1 MVAAALPNPKTR
13 MTPQWIEQAVRQN
26 PWTRL
31 ENGNW
36 RTPPVRLSY
45 PHLFKPVQQQQ
56 TLKPGET
63 PNMKHEVTLLFCG
76 PVDHSPWMREWTE
89 KCNTEFPGHVTPQGQ
104 VVGLHAPWRDQAEK
118 CMKYEGYMP
127 GNVFM
132 KCTSNFKPQVV
143 MPGALAADGT
153 RAFNPVVDESLVY
166 SGVWAIVTLNFYTFG
181 KSPPQPKKG
190 VKFGIQNVVIIAPD
204 EKFGGGGGTDPNQ
217 DFAGVTIDASTD
229 FAAMMAGAPIAGA
242 IAPPANPMSIMPAAT
257 PVMAAQPMPGL
268 LPIQQ
273 LGNPAYPQPAAAPY
287 DPRNDPDLAGLV

>member
-1 MVAAALPNPKTR
+1 MSALPNPKTR
-13 MTPQWIEQAVRQN
+13 MTPQWIEQAVRAN

-45 PHLFKPVQQQQ
+45 PHLFKAVQQQRQ
-56 TLKPGET
+56 LQPGEVAR
-63 PNMKHEVTLLFCG
+63 MKFEVTLLFCG
-76 PVDHSPWMREWTE
+76 PVDHTPIVQHWTQRCRE
-89 KCNTEFPGHVTPQGQ
+89 EFPQNVTPQGQ

-118 CMKYEGYMP
+118 CMKYEGFVP

-132 KCTSNFKPQVV
+132 KCSSNFKPQVV
-143 MPGALAADGT
+143 QPGALAADGT
-153 RAFNPVVDESLVY
+153 RAFNPVVDESLLY
-166 SGVWAIVTLNFYTFG
+166 SGVWAICTVNDYVFG

-190 VKFGIQNVVIIAPD
+190 VQFGIQNVVIIAPD

-229 FAAMMAGAPIAGA
+229 FSSLMNGAPMGGA
-242 IAPPANPMSIMPAAT
+242 VAPAASPMSIMPAAM
-257 PVMAAQPMPGL
+257 PVMAATAAPLAIQP
-268 LPIQQ
+268 LPVT
-273 LGNPAYPQPAAAPY
+273 AAPAPY